1 MYLTNS
7 LIRTP
12 LSFVKQPGRTASK
25 KEKLVSQK
33 TENVHVHDISDLLY
47 MLASFSYSILEKE
60 STTASNFV

>member
-33 TENVHVHDISDLLY
+33 TENVHDISDLLY